1 MKKEQRKEWYN
12 LNKEKESIRKK
23 KWYSLNRDKILFKY
37 KIKSKIKKLLL
48 NEIKIIEEELLQEGK
63 LI

>member
-12 LNKEKESIRKK
+12 LKKEKESIRKK
-23 KWYSLNRDKILFKY
+23 KWYFLNRDKILFKY

-48 NEIKIIEEELLQEGK
+48 NEIKIEEELLQEEK

>member
-23 KWYSLNRDKILFKY
+23 KWYFLNRDKILFKY

-48 NEIKIIEEELLQEGK
+48 ND
-63 LI
+63 